1 MENEFDS
8 NGYGILIR
16 TEDSDDLAVLAD
28 ARPPGQDI
36 LNPAVTAIKD
46 MFWRKFGK
54 IWIDDNPLPYHVT
67 IDEGIPTPDG
77 REINEYFSSDSITLW
92 EYRSNKWLT
101 FHITQV
107 AGTKTGNK

>member
-16 TEDSDDLAVLAD
+16 TEDSDDLIALRD
-28 ARPPGQDI
+28 ARPPGQEVF
-36 LNPAVTAIKD
+36 NPAVTAIKD

-54 IWIDDNPLPYHVT
+54 IWIDDNPHPFYVT
-67 IDEGIPTPDG
+67 VDDGIPTPDG
-77 REINEYFSSDSITLW
+77 KDIVEYFNSDTITLW
-92 EYRSNKWLT
+92 EYRQNKWMT

-107 AGTKTGNK
+107 AQTKTGSK